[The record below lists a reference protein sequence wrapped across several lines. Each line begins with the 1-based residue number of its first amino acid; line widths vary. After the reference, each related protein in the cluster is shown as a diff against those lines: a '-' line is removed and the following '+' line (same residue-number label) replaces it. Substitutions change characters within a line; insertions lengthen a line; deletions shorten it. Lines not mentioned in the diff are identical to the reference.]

1 MAAPGGDGRAVRAG
15 AGYERGRRLGMPWPA
30 PGAGGGR
37 SRHVAPGPGKSRPD
51 LGDRPEGRDRET
63 PGDAAGAGAVTG

>member
-15 AGYERGRRLGMPWPA
+15 AGYERGRRLGMPRPV

-37 SRHVAPGPGKSRPD
+37 SRHVAPGPGKSRP
-51 LGDRPEGRDRET
+51 E
-63 PGDAAGAGAVTG
+63 PG